1 MFILRSNDGMA
12 QYQICKIDT
21 YVVYFD
27 DALAVFHKSSRQIIF
42 HVIFLKKKDFF
53 AITVRHHIC
62 ILVLRILWLLCSMLN
77 WGHGDESSNNIFD
90 NYLSWYIP
98 KSDFC
103 RKTFLCK
110 WIPNGKLILIF
121 CQICCDFFNNTFK
134 YVVFWFQT

>member
-77 WGHGDESSNNIFD
+77 WGHGDEQITYLTIICPGIFR
-90 NYLSWYIP
+90 NLISVEKHFSANEFQTVNWYWF
-98 KSDFC
+98 SA
-103 RKTFLCK
+103 
-110 WIPNGKLILIF
+110 
-121 CQICCDFFNNTFK
+121 K
-134 YVVFWFQT
+134 YVVISLITHSNM

>member
-53 AITVRHHIC
+53 AITVRHHEC
-62 ILVLRILWLLCSMLN
+62 ILVEFYDFIGPLGPSLLYVELRT
-77 WGHGDESSNNIFD
+77 WG
-90 NYLSWYIP
+90 
-98 KSDFC
+98 
-103 RKTFLCK
+103 
-110 WIPNGKLILIF
+110 
-121 CQICCDFFNNTFK
+121 
-134 YVVFWFQT
+134 

>member
-53 AITVRHHIC
+53 AITVRHHIHMYPS
-62 ILVLRILWLLCSMLN
+62 RILWLHWSFGTFFALCWIEDVGMNLQ
-77 WGHGDESSNNIFD
+77 I
-90 NYLSWYIP
+90 
-98 KSDFC
+98 
-103 RKTFLCK
+103 TFLTIICPG
-110 WIPNGKLILIF
+110 IFRNLISVEKHF
-121 CQICCDFFNNTFK
+121 SANEFQTVNWYWFSAK
-134 YVVFWFQT
+134 YVVISLITHSNM